1 MQARGSDA
9 ISGSEGGDIYV
20 QTRIR
25 LLKEQTNLPSV
36 VLNSTLK
43 TAAAKTV
50 KARRYFD
57 TPGYYFDLEVGKSI
71 ATKNKFISE
80 IRAVT
85 NLGFICWETTNSTQD
100 DAPMYGGKLIIGN
113 PKWKLENT
121 LSGYWGWLHTSTR
134 LNPTADYGDAPLVYA
149 TKLTLVKGNID
160 YFAQYQYGIH
170 DFPYHQL
177 RVGISF
183 PISKLTPKN
192 P

>member
-1 MQARGSDA
+1 MMHL
-9 ISGSEGGDIYV
+9 
-20 QTRIR
+20 QT
-25 LLKEQTNLPSV
+25 
-36 VLNSTLK
+36 
-43 TAAAKTV
+43 
-50 KARRYFD
+50 
-57 TPGYYFDLEVGKSI
+57 
-71 ATKNKFISE
+71 
-80 IRAVT
+80 
-85 NLGFICWETTNSTQD
+85 
-100 DAPMYGGKLIIGN
+100 GKLIIGN

-121 LSGYWGWLHTSTR
+121 LFR
-134 LNPTADYGDAPLVYA
+134 LLGMVTHQYTLKLTADYGDAPLVYA